1 MATAPNTKNV
11 ATLEDLAQL
20 KVKAELVDGEILVI
34 SPTGYE
40 HGRLARI
47 IFMSMVRSRRTLSA
61 GLEAEYSSFSMSL
74 GSVEK

>member
-1 MATAPNTKNV
+1 MATVSNTKNV
-11 ATLEDLAQL
+11 ATLEDLAQV
-20 KVKAELVDGEILVI
+20 KVKAELVDGGILVI

-47 IFMSMVRSRRTLSA
+47 IFMSMVRSRRTLCVR
-61 GLEAEYSSFSMSL
+61 LEAEYSSPSMIL